1 MRRIVLAVLACGAT
15 AWGQCPSSYAAQRS
29 ITVNGGQVTGTLT
42 NFTMLVLN
50 PTSGQADPNNLKTTA
65 NGGRVTSSNGYDIIF
80 VDAGGALL
88 PFELVGHGG
97 AGNSYSASSGNA
109 EFWVEAPSIATG
121 SSIYMCYGNAAVT
134 TYQGNDA
141 GAWNAAVRGVWHF
154 GTASSFSSTDSRGL
168 NSSTNHQVAA
178 AAGKIGGGASF
189 AATGSYLDLGT
200 AAMSSTPMTFCGWLN
215 QSSFSKYHAIF
226 GNSKQMDGLES
237 DQQISTGNIRLNKQN
252 VAGIGNSATA
262 ITLGGYTHMC
272 MTYDAGSGA
281 YAYYLNGASAG
292 GGMTSSTLTFGNL
305 WLGAS
310 SDYDTGLPAGFWS
323 GEMDEV
329 QTYNAVQT
337 PAWVEALYHNQN
349 APGSFYAVSGE
360 SAPTAAPASFSISP
374 TSGNLNSIQT
384 LTVTGTGTAW
394 ASGVGL
400 FSVTG
405 GSGAIVGTAT
415 ITNATTGTVTLTVG
429 TAVGTLT
436 ITDTSTGKTA
446 TFQAG
451 GSSAAA
457 AGCAVAGVG
466 G

>member
-1 MRRIVLAVLACGAT
+1 MRRVVLALLACA
-15 AWGQCPSSYAAQRS
+15 ASSWGQCPSSYAAQRS

-42 NFTMLVLN
+42 NFSMLVSN

-65 NGGRVTSSNGYDIIF
+65 NGGRVTGSNGYDIIF

-97 AGNSYSASSGNA
+97 AGTSYSASSGNA
-109 EFWVEAPSIATG
+109 EFWVEVPSVATG

-154 GTASSFSSTDSRGL
+154 GTASSFASTDSTGL
-168 NSSTNHQVAA
+168 NGSTNHLVAA

-189 AATGSYLDLGT
+189 AAASSYLDLGT
-200 AAMSSTPMTFCGWLN
+200 AAMNGTPMTFCGWLN
-215 QSSFSKYHAIF
+215 QPSFGKYHSIF
-226 GNSKQMDGLES
+226 GSSVQMNGLES
-237 DQQISTGNIRLNKQN
+237 DQQITTGNIRLNKQN
-252 VAGIGNSATA
+252 VAGIGNSTA
-262 ITLGGYTHMC
+262 AIALGGYSHLC
-272 MTYDAGSGA
+272 LTYNASSGA
-281 YAYYLNGASAG
+281 YAYYVNGAPAG
-292 GGMTSSTLTFGNL
+292 GGTTTAALTFGNL

-310 SDYDTGLPAGFWS
+310 GDYDTGLPAGFWG
-323 GEMDEV
+323 GEMDEI

-337 PAWVEALYHNQN
+337 AAWVEALYHNQN
-349 APGSFYAVSGE
+349 APGSFYVVSGE
-360 SAPTAAPASFSISP
+360 SAPTVAPASFSISP
-374 TSGNLNSIQT
+374 VSGNLNSVQT
-384 LTVTGTGTAW
+384 LTLTGTGTAW

-400 FSVTG
+400 FSITG
-405 GSGAIVGTAT
+405 GTGAIVGTAT
-415 ITNATTGTVTLTVG
+415 ITSATTGTLTLTVG

-451 GSSAAA
+451 GSAGP